1 MNNTIQKIISKKLF
15 DTFYVDDYKYGKQL
29 PDGSYRLIKQRI
41 TSVTIEDML
50 KESKSLLTYQ
60 ELHTLNDA
68 NIKWV
73 CIDLDISKQEINLN
87 AVNKENLKLVKKS
100 ADEICSFL
108 KSIEVPYLL
117 EFSGRRGFHIWVT
130 FEELLSKEDGYYL
143 VQYIL
148 SNTQLQQNIIADKF
162 PASPAVSKNS
172 KGIGKGVKLP
182 LSQNKVSNKL
192 SFFIDDKNEFN
203 FDENKWLTVPN
214 SDFLERQYQI
224 LKGNKTISK
233 EFVKNL
239 ISEFKLNNPKEEKYS
254 KSQIKKDTYL
264 SEDITLDKILISL
277 KKCEHLKIILTD
289 YQKGLGNRERN
300 ILCGLLG
307 NLKTHN
313 DPDFGRNILLELFSK
328 IIGYNE
334 EITIKKLA
342 NIKYLSPITCK
353 FLGNCDSC
361 QKNKIKSPIELID
374 GVILE
379 NKPSFEIRNVDTKLF
394 YNLKNALKKYSVSND
409 EVPLFTQIE
418 KIEFTSELEIQTL
431 IEEVLNGQ
439 FPIDDK
445 GFKFERIE
453 EKKTR
458 ILFNLEHHNNII
470 STYFTFILNN
480 LFYTEISNFSY
491 GYEFAP
497 SFYNDNIFTNWFI
510 NWGKFS
516 KNIEQIIFNE
526 EYDNHF
532 LIKIDIKGFYDN
544 INIQRLGIK
553 LYEEAPKNIK
563 ILLDELTPEDQNKY
577 KNIVNFL
584 INLSK
589 VSTGNKEKGLPQ
601 GPAFARYLAEIYLL
615 GLDKI
620 IESFISLNQGREF
633 YYRFVDDAYIFL
645 ENEERAIELYDNI
658 EKWLNIN
665 DLLLNQSKTEICNVK
680 EYRESDK
687 FNRYKDDVK
696 YTINKVNK
704 TKNVLS
710 DKEINDTIKLLDDLT
725 INARFG
731 LKDNLRFFYFQ
742 FKDDNRLTYIRERLA
757 QILPFEEKGRG
768 TLYMIFYKDLIA
780 TLPNV
785 FIDLIKK
792 LDKIIGL
799 SLTHYLNTILSE
811 WDRINFTITDF
822 SNLIEKITA
831 KVDLSRA
838 DKLLITVIAM
848 RKNLSLPDIFS
859 ERLPID
865 IKKLA
870 IETPNIKYS
879 MQNYSSLEYVLKDIN
894 DSELFIK
901 ELYRIINNNELDLEV
916 ANKLAKYSFTRMTEW
931 SESSNKT
938 LFLNDKKNLLIYFH
952 CISYFTLFYNVKE
965 HKNLT
970 ESWLILLKI
979 SKEIKINEKVEFNWL
994 TKLDNFKNSD
1004 FSSGSYNVLL
1014 ANTNGSELG
1023 EYKCLNDFV
1032 KKFNNVLM
1040 FRLFSGK
1047 DSFEEFID
1055 DIDDYPNDSLFYK
1068 WIKNNQVTLYPENH
1082 KICMQNLA
1090 VNGLIVLENRT
1101 DKKIFIKSLNDDINA
1116 SMFDFITPLESSN
1129 GEFEYLKEDFYLMND
1144 KLDTTNF
1151 TKFITSL
1158 NNKITKHEKFKVTNN
1173 VNYPVLYDPV
1183 YLKNGSPLIPFYS
1196 IKSNKA
1202 ITASGEVV
1210 DNDIKYYWHNLFD
1223 IIKLTNSYAN
1233 IKIVSEDNS
1242 YNFSVKEL
1250 DTKFFPQSEL
1260 IIESG
1265 SGNDKVKFIKQFNEM
1280 INGVNIET
1288 INDFQYYWSVTI
1300 LESLK
1305 KDKDILVK
1313 YLNIHFAHFK
1323 KDDVIKDILFCVNH
1337 STETNFKT
1345 LAEFFNTILNSIIDF
1360 QSHLTS
1366 PELQVSNAFNDYIK
1380 ATEMLLLTEVNDN
1393 LTQENLFLNDF
1404 SYKKIT
1410 TSKEFN
1416 ATTSKNEN
1424 KILIDDNKI
1433 PLDNILLYNFS
1444 INSFE
1449 YITEEKVLL
1458 LTSNKYSFV
1467 TEKQGKY
1474 YIYIVENQLEKSFDR
1489 IEERKGIYE
1498 SLQQEDNINVQK
1510 ALLLFPINNSL
1521 IKATEFYNQKN
1532 TIELESNLKNH
1543 YKDTL
1548 DIKNRIVNWLSLFNE
1563 ENIAGSKLKEF
1574 FDLKDNSYS
1583 IENLYT
1589 AVIDLLTQ
1597 HIPITDN
1604 DQDFFS
1610 RKIKEYHL
1618 SDNFIIFPLKHTDR
1632 DGKNGLARLLEK
1644 CSIEPR
1650 DIDFE
1655 KNAEILFT
1663 EDCSNKTLIIPNDI
1677 LISGTQTSKALEFYL
1692 TEYTDFKEFKGETT
1706 KREYKKEKYF
1716 YINEEHKLNTLK
1728 ENFRKVKEIIFVS
1741 PVLTKEFK
1749 TNISKKLKE
1758 YGVDC
1763 NINFVQNKILEK
1775 SDYLIGEKVFNER
1788 NKEIIYTLL
1797 KDRELLKKIFNCDS
1811 KWSNYKNGVKTDDI
1825 IDESNTLL
1833 RIGSLP
1839 SKHIQLFS
1847 LKPKNGA
1854 LPILD
1859 YVGNWKR

>member
-1 MNNTIQKIISKKLF
+1 MNNTIQKKISEKLF

-29 PDGSYRLIKQRI
+29 SDGSYRLIKQRI

-73 CIDLDISKQEINLN
+73 CIDLDISKQEIDSN
-87 AVNKENLKLVKKS
+87 AVNEENLKLVKKS
-100 ADEICSFL
+100 ADEICFFL

-117 EFSGRRGFHIWVT
+117 EFSGRRGFHIWII
-130 FEELLSKEDGYYL
+130 FEELLNKEDGYYL

-162 PASPAVSKNS
+162 PAVPFVNKNS

-182 LSQNKVSNKL
+182 LSQNKVNKKL

-203 FDENKWLTVPN
+203 FDKNKWLSVPN
-214 SDFLERQYQI
+214 TDFLERQFQI
-224 LKGNKTISK
+224 LNNNKNVSK
-233 EFVKNL
+233 EFIQNL
-239 ISEFKLNNPKEEKYS
+239 ISDFKLNNSVEEKYS

-264 SEDITLDKILISL
+264 SEDTNLDQILVSL

-307 NLKTHN
+307 NLKTHS
-313 DPDFGRNILLELFSK
+313 DPDFGRNILLDLFSNIK
-328 IIGYNE
+328 GFNE

-379 NKPSFEIRNVDTKLF
+379 NKPSFEIRNIDNKFF
-394 YNLKNALKKYSVSND
+394 YNLKKALKKYSISND

-418 KIEFTSELEIQTL
+418 KTELTNELEIQSL

-439 FPIDDK
+439 FPIEDK

-453 EKKTR
+453 GNKTR
-458 ILFNLEHHNNII
+458 ILYNLEHHNNII

-491 GYEFAP
+491 GYELSP

-516 KNIEQIIFNE
+516 KNIEQVIFNK

-553 LYEEAPKNIK
+553 LYEEAPENLKTVLN
-563 ILLDELTPEDQNKY
+563 ELAPEDQVKY
-577 KNIVNFL
+577 KNIVSYL

-589 VSTGNKEKGLPQ
+589 LTTNNNEKGLPQ
-601 GPAFARYLAEIYLL
+601 GPIYARYLAEIYLL

-620 IESFISLNQGREF
+620 IENFISLNQGREF

-645 ENEERAIELYDNI
+645 ENEERALELYTNI

-665 DLLLNQSKTEICNVK
+665 DLLLNQSKTEISNVK

-696 YTINKVNK
+696 YTINKANK

-710 DKEINDTIKLLDDLT
+710 DKEINDTIKLLDNLT
-725 INARFG
+725 IDARFG

-742 FKDDNRLTYIRERLA
+742 FKDDTRLTYIRTRLA
-757 QILPFEEKGRG
+757 KILPFEKKGRG
-768 TLYMIFYKDLIA
+768 TLYMIFYKDLLE

-785 FIDLIKK
+785 FKNLLEN

-799 SLTHYLNTILSE
+799 SLTHYLNTILLE
-811 WDRINFTITDF
+811 WDKNNFTIKDF
-822 SNLIEKITA
+822 SNLIEKTTA

-848 RKNLSLPDIFS
+848 RKNLSLPEVFL
-859 ERLPID
+859 EKLPID

-879 MQNYSSLEYVLKDIN
+879 MQNYSSLENVLEDIN

-916 ANKLAKYSFTRMTEW
+916 ANKLAKYSFIRITEW
-931 SESSNKT
+931 REPSDKT
-938 LFLNDKKNLLIYFH
+938 LFLNDEKNLLIYFH
-952 CISYFTLFYNVKE
+952 CISYFTLFYNVKDYL
-965 HKNLT
+965 KLT
-970 ESWLILLKI
+970 ESWLIFLK
-979 SKEIKINEKVEFNWL
+979 KADGIKIDKKIEFNWL

-1004 FSSGSYNVLL
+1004 FSSGSYTVLL
-1014 ANTNGSELG
+1014 ADTTGSEFG
-1023 EYKCLNDFV
+1023 EYKSTSSFV
-1032 KKFNNVLM
+1032 KKFNNILM

-1047 DSFEEFID
+1047 DSFDEFID
-1055 DIDDYPNDSLFYK
+1055 DIDVYKNDSLFYK
-1068 WIKNNQVTLYPENH
+1068 WLKNKQVTLYPEDH

-1090 VNGLIVLENRT
+1090 VNGLIVLENSR
-1101 DKKIFIKSLNDDINA
+1101 DKKIFIKSLNDDIDS
-1116 SMFDFITPLESSN
+1116 SMFDFIKPLESDK
-1129 GEFEYLKEDFYLMND
+1129 GEFEYSKEDFDLINE
-1144 KLDTTNF
+1144 KLESTSF
-1151 TKFITSL
+1151 AKFITSL
-1158 NNKITKHEKFKVTNN
+1158 SSKITKHEKFKEDHK
-1173 VNYPVLYDPV
+1173 VNYPVLYTPV
-1183 YLKNGSPLIPFYS
+1183 YLKNGEPLVPFYS
-1196 IKSNKA
+1196 IKNNKA
-1202 ITASGEVV
+1202 ITAEGKINE
-1210 DNDIKYYWHNLFD
+1210 NDINYYWHNLFY
-1223 IIKLTNSYAN
+1223 IIKKESTYAD
-1233 IKIVSEDNS
+1233 IKIVSENND
-1242 YNFSVKEL
+1242 YNFSVKDL
-1250 DTKFFPQSEL
+1250 DTNFFPLSEL

-1265 SGNDKVKFIKQFNEM
+1265 SGSDKVKFIKQFSNI

-1288 INDFQYYWSVTI
+1288 INDFQYFWSATI
-1300 LESLK
+1300 LELLKENEFSL
-1305 KDKDILVK
+1305 IK
-1313 YLNIHFAHFK
+1313 YLNIHFTHFK
-1323 KDDVIKDILFCVNH
+1323 EKNEIKDILFCINQYSKPN
-1337 STETNFKT
+1337 STT
-1345 LAEFFNTILNSIIDF
+1345 LKRFFDTIYDSIRKF
-1360 QSHLTS
+1360 
-1366 PELQVSNAFNDYIK
+1366 ELQLSKQGSLISDTFDHYIK
-1380 ATEMLLLTEVNDN
+1380 SIEESLLTVQNENSP
-1393 LTQENLFLNDF
+1393 QEKLFSSDF
-1404 SYKKIT
+1404 SIKKIT
-1410 TSKEFN
+1410 ITKVFN
-1416 ATTSKNEN
+1416 AEIGENEN
-1424 KILIDDNKI
+1424 KIVIDDNKI
-1433 PLDNILLYNFS
+1433 SVVDILLYNYS
-1444 INSFE
+1444 INCFE
-1449 YITEEKVLL
+1449 YINEDKIPLFTD
-1458 LTSNKYSFV
+1458 NKYSFIK
-1467 TEKQGKY
+1467 EKGDKY
-1474 YIYIVENQLEKSFDR
+1474 YVYIAEIQLTKSFDR
-1489 IEERKGIYE
+1489 IQARMRIYK
-1498 SLQQEDNINVQK
+1498 SLQEGDNSSIQK
-1510 ALLLFPINNSL
+1510 MLLLFPKNNSL
-1521 IKATEFYNQKN
+1521 ERATEFYEAKD
-1532 TIELESNLKNH
+1532 TLELESNLKNH
-1543 YKDTL
+1543 YKDSKET
-1548 DIKNRIVNWLSLFNE
+1548 KERIINWLSLFNE
-1563 ENIAGSKLKEF
+1563 ENIASSKLKDF
-1574 FDLKDNSYS
+1574 FDLKENDYK
-1583 IENLYT
+1583 IENLYS
-1589 AVIDLLTQ
+1589 AIIDLLKK
-1597 HIPITDN
+1597 HIPITN
-1604 DQDFFS
+1604 DDVSFFS
-1610 RKIKEYHL
+1610 KELEKHHL
-1618 SDNFIIFPLKHTDR
+1618 SDDFIIFPLKHTGR

-1655 KNAEILFT
+1655 KYAEIIFT

-1677 LISGTQTSKALEFYL
+1677 LISGDQTSKALKYYL
-1692 TEYTDFKEFKGETT
+1692 TEYTDFEEFKVETT
-1706 KREYKKEKYF
+1706 KREDKKEKYF
-1716 YINEEHKLNTLK
+1716 YINEEHKLKTLK

-1749 TNISKKLKE
+1749 TNISEKLKE
-1758 YGVDC
+1758 YGVVC

-1775 SDYLIGEKVFNER
+1775 PDYLIGEKVFNQK
-1788 NKEIIYTLL
+1788 NKEIIYTLI

-1811 KWSNYKNGVKTDDI
+1811 KWSNYKKGVKSDAV

-1839 SKHIQLFS
+1839 SMHIQLFS

-1854 LPILD
+1854 LPLLD

>member
-1 MNNTIQKIISKKLF
+1 MNNTIQKKISEKLF

-73 CIDLDISKQEINLN
+73 CIDLDISKQEIDLN
-87 AVNKENLKLVKKS
+87 AVNIENLKLVKKS

-108 KSIEVPYLL
+108 KLIEVPYLL
-117 EFSGRRGFHIWVT
+117 EFSGRRGFHIWIT

-162 PASPAVSKNS
+162 PASPTVSKNS

-192 SFFIDDKNEFN
+192 SFFIDVKNEFS
-203 FDENKWLTVPN
+203 FDENKWLSVPN

-233 EFVKNL
+233 VFVENL
-239 ISEFKLNNPKEEKYS
+239 ISEFKLNNSKEEKYS

-264 SEDITLDKILISL
+264 SEDITLDNILISL
-277 KKCEHLKIILTD
+277 KKCEHLKIILND
-289 YQKGLGNRERN
+289 YQKGLGNWERN

-328 IIGYNE
+328 IRGYNE

-379 NKPSFEIRNVDTKLF
+379 NKPSFEIRNIDAKLF
-394 YNLKNALKKYSVSND
+394 YNLKNALKKYSVLND

-418 KIEFTSELEIQTL
+418 KIEFTGELEIQTL

-439 FPIDDK
+439 FPIEDK

-453 EKKTR
+453 GKKTR

-470 STYFTFILNN
+470 STYFTFVLNN

-491 GYEFAP
+491 GYELSP

-516 KNIEQIIFNE
+516 KNIEQVIFNE

-563 ILLDELTPEDQNKY
+563 ILLDELTPEEQNKY

-589 VSTGNKEKGLPQ
+589 VSTGNNEKGLPQ
-601 GPAFARYLAEIYLL
+601 GPAYARYLAEIYLL

-645 ENEERAIELYDNI
+645 ENEERAIELYANI

-665 DLLLNQSKTEICNVK
+665 DLLLNESKTEICNVK

-704 TKNVLS
+704 TKNVLT
-710 DKEINDTIKLLDDLT
+710 DKEINDAIKLLDDLT
-725 INARFG
+725 IDARFG

-742 FKDDNRLTYIRERLA
+742 FKDDNRLTYIRKRLA
-757 QILPFEEKGRG
+757 EILPFSKEGRG

-785 FIDLIKK
+785 FIDLIKN

-799 SLTHYLNTILSE
+799 SLTHYLNTILLE
-811 WDRINFTITDF
+811 WDKINFTITDF

-848 RKNLSLPDIFS
+848 RKNLSLPDIFI

-879 MQNYSSLEYVLKDIN
+879 MQNYSSLESVLKDIN

-901 ELYRIINNNELDLEV
+901 ELYRIINNNELDLDV

-931 SESSNKT
+931 SESSDKT
-938 LFLNDKKNLLIYFH
+938 LFLNDEKNLLTYFH
-952 CISYFTLFYNVKE
+952 CISYFTLFYNVQD
-965 HKNLT
+965 HKNLS
-970 ESWLILLKI
+970 ESWLILLRKAD
-979 SKEIKINEKVEFNWL
+979 KIKIDEKVEFNWL

-1014 ANTNGSELG
+1014 ADTTGSAFG
-1023 EYKCLNDFV
+1023 EYKSTSSFV

-1047 DSFEEFID
+1047 DSFDEFID
-1055 DIDDYPNDSLFYK
+1055 DIDVYNNDSLFYK
-1068 WIKNNQVTLYPENH
+1068 WLKNKQVTLYPEDH

-1090 VNGLIVLENRT
+1090 VNGLIVLEDRRE
-1101 DKKIFIKSLNDDINA
+1101 KKMFIKSLNDDIDS
-1116 SMFDFITPLESSN
+1116 SMFDFITPLVSDN
-1129 GEFEYLKEDFYLMND
+1129 GEFEYLKGDFDLISD
-1144 KLDTTNF
+1144 KLESTSF
-1151 TKFITSL
+1151 AKFITSL
-1158 NNKITKHEKFKVTNN
+1158 NNEITKHEKFKENHK
-1173 VNYPVLYDPV
+1173 VNYPVLYVPV
-1183 YLKNGSPLIPFYS
+1183 YLKNGSPLVPFYS
-1196 IKSNKA
+1196 IKNNKA
-1202 ITASGEVV
+1202 ITAEGKIKE
-1210 DNDIKYYWHNLFD
+1210 NDINYYWHNLFYL
-1223 IIKLTNSYAN
+1223 IKKESSYAN
-1233 IKIVSEDNS
+1233 IKIASEDS
-1242 YNFSVKEL
+1242 LYNFSVNEL
-1250 DTKFFPQSEL
+1250 DTRFFPQSEL
-1260 IIESG
+1260 IIESPF
-1265 SGNDKVKFIKQFNEM
+1265 GNDKIKFIKQFSDIVNDA
-1280 INGVNIET
+1280 NIET
-1288 INDFQYYWSVTI
+1288 INDFQYYWSATI
-1300 LESLK
+1300 LELLK
-1305 KDKDILVK
+1305 EDKNLFIK
-1313 YLNIHFAHFK
+1313 YLNIHFTQFK
-1323 KDDVIKDILFCVNH
+1323 GEDETKDILFCINEY
-1337 STETNFKT
+1337 SNTNNTT
-1345 LAEFFNTILNSIIDF
+1345 LKSFFNSIYDSILKF
-1360 QSHLTS
+1360 
-1366 PELQVSNAFNDYIK
+1366 ELQLTKQGSLISEAFDNYIK
-1380 ATEMLLLTEVNDN
+1380 SIEESLLTVQNENSP
-1393 LTQENLFLNDF
+1393 QEKLFLSDF
-1404 SYKKIT
+1404 SIKKIT
-1410 TSKEFN
+1410 TNKVFN
-1416 ATTSKNEN
+1416 VELGKNEN
-1424 KILIDDNKI
+1424 KIVINDNKI
-1433 PLDNILLYNFS
+1433 SVVDILLYNSS
-1444 INSFE
+1444 INCFE
-1449 YITEEKVLL
+1449 YINEDKIPLFTD
-1458 LTSNKYSFV
+1458 NKYSFIK
-1467 TEKQGKY
+1467 EKDDKY
-1474 YIYIVENQLEKSFDR
+1474 YVYIAENQLIKSFDR
-1489 IEERKGIYE
+1489 IQARMRIYK
-1498 SLQQEDNINVQK
+1498 SLQEGDNPSIQK
-1510 ALLLFPINNSL
+1510 MLLLFPKNNSL
-1521 IKATEFYNQKN
+1521 EKATEFYEAKD
-1532 TIELESNLKNH
+1532 TFELEGNLKKH
-1543 YKDTL
+1543 YKDTI
-1548 DIKNRIVNWLSLFNE
+1548 DIKERIVNWLSLFNE
-1563 ENIAGSKLKEF
+1563 KSITGSKLKDF
-1574 FDLKDNSYS
+1574 FDLKENEYK
-1583 IENLYT
+1583 IENLYG
-1589 AVIDLLTQ
+1589 ALIDLLSK

-1604 DQDFFS
+1604 DQEFFS
-1610 RKIKEYHL
+1610 EKIKEYHL
-1618 SDNFIIFPLKHTDR
+1618 LKDFLIFPLKHPDR
-1632 DGKNGLARLLEK
+1632 DGKNGLARLLDK

-1650 DIDFE
+1650 YIDFE
-1655 KNAEILFT
+1655 NYAEILFT

-1677 LISGTQTSKALEFYL
+1677 LISGTQTSKALEYYL
-1692 TEYTDFKEFKGETT
+1692 TEYADFEEFKGETT
-1706 KREYKKEKYF
+1706 KREDKKEKYF
-1716 YINEEHKLNTLK
+1716 YINEEHKLKTLK

-1741 PVLTKEFK
+1741 PVLTEEFRN
-1749 TNISKKLKE
+1749 NISNKLKE

-1763 NINFVQNKILEK
+1763 NINFVQNKILK
-1775 SDYLIGEKVFNER
+1775 KLDYLIGEKVFNER

-1825 IDESNTLL
+1825 IDESNTIL

-1854 LPILD
+1854 LPLLD